1 MPNDP
6 ADQAAPRFW
15 QSVGAGAKNWPW
27 STRRTSTYDV
37 ALPDDC
43 ADDEYLGQL
52 EHWLPLL
59 FARHQPELVFF
70 QAGVD
75 ALKQDKFGRWAQ
87 FQAARPG
94 SHAYRW
100 HHPGK
105 PPHYGLHSGCLLTI
119 CTSLQMVSFRYH
131 MFAAS
136 LALTAV
142 KPPAPSC
149 ALALCGL
156 QVVVEHNIFV
166 GAEQFEHCS

>member
-87 FQAARPG
+87 FRA
-94 SHAYRW
+94 
-100 HHPGK
+100 
-105 PPHYGLHSGCLLTI
+105 
-119 CTSLQMVSFRYH
+119 
-131 MFAAS
+131 
-136 LALTAV
+136 
-142 KPPAPSC
+142 
-149 ALALCGL
+149 CGL
-156 QVVVEHNIFV
+156 LHHHI
-166 GAEQFEHCS
+166 GASQKYTPGGGGLLA